1 MIVLLL
7 YSNNLLSQSKNE
19 SKSIVGV
26 NSIHPSTGGIGKAIV
41 KQDLSN
47 NDSVLVSYN
56 DLRKANIKM
65 IELKYERLKN
75 NKLNEIINRDSVIIS
90 NYQTVV
96 TSKSKRIKKLKFERN
111 LFGGIGIG
119 AIIVLLIKLL

>member
-19 SKSIVGV
+19 SKSIEEV
-26 NSIHPSTGGIGKAIV
+26 NSIHPSTGGIGKANI
-41 KQDLSN
+41 QQSPTY

-56 DLRKANIKM
+56 DLKKANIKM

-75 NKLNEIINRDSVIIS
+75 SKLNEIINRDSVIIS

>member
-7 YSNNLLSQSKNE
+7 YSNNLLSQNKNE
-19 SKSIVGV
+19 SESIGGV
-26 NSIHPSTGGIGKAIV
+26 NSIHPSMGGIGKANT
-41 KQDLSN
+41 KQSPTYS
-47 NDSVLVSYN
+47 DSVLVSYN

-75 NKLNEIINRDSVIIS
+75 SKLNEIISRDSVIIN
-90 NYQTVV
+90 NYQTVI

>member
-19 SKSIVGV
+19 SKSIRGL
-26 NSIHPSTGGIGKAIV
+26 NSIHPSTGGIGKANI
-41 KQDLSN
+41 QQSPTY

-56 DLRKANIKM
+56 DLKKANIKM

-75 NKLNEIINRDSVIIS
+75 SKLNEIINRDSVIIS
-90 NYQTVV
+90 NYQTVI

-111 LFGGIGIG
+111 IFGGIGIG

>member
-19 SKSIVGV
+19 SKSIGEV
-26 NSIHPSTGGIGKAIV
+26 NSIHPSTGGLGKAIA
-41 KQDLSN
+41 KQDLSS
-47 NDSVLVSYN
+47 NDSALVSYN
-56 DLRKANIKM
+56 DLKKANIKM

-75 NKLNEIINRDSVIIS
+75 SKLNEIIIRDSVIIS
-90 NYQTVV
+90 NYQTVI

>member
-19 SKSIVGV
+19 SKSIGGV
-26 NSIHPSTGGIGKAIV
+26 NSIHPSTGGIGKANI
-41 KQDLSN
+41 QQSPTY

-56 DLRKANIKM
+56 DLKKANIKM

-75 NKLNEIINRDSVIIS
+75 SKLSEIINRDSVIIS

>member
-19 SKSIVGV
+19 SKSIGEV
-26 NSIHPSTGGIGKAIV
+26 NAIHPSTGGIGKANI
-41 KQDLSN
+41 QQSPTY

-56 DLRKANIKM
+56 DLKKANIKM

-75 NKLNEIINRDSVIIS
+75 SKLNEIINRDSVIIS

-96 TSKSKRIKKLKFERN
+96 RSKSKRIKKLKFERN

>member
-19 SKSIVGV
+19 SKSIGGV
-26 NSIHPSTGGIGKAIV
+26 NSIHPSTGGIGKTNT
-41 KQDLSN
+41 QQSPTY

-56 DLRKANIKM
+56 DLKKANIKM

-75 NKLNEIINRDSVIIS
+75 SKLNEIINRDSVIIS